1 VSNDFLAKLD
11 AEIASAEAVLTGLRR
26 ARNILAEDSPAD
38 ARPSRRLLIE
48 GPKAPPAKSKKVK
61 RDAGDGDAL
70 NINGVDIDLTPM
82 ELKCYRRLDAMPEG
96 ECVSL
101 DSLFDDLGSKQ
112 SVHST
117 VYLLK
122 KKLAAAGAT
131 IGHVRG
137 EGYRLENLE

>member
-1 VSNDFLAKLD
+1 MSKDFLSKLD

-26 ARNILAEDSPAD
+26 ARNILAEDEPEQSKA
-38 ARPSRRLLIE
+38 SKRLLIE
-48 GPKAPPAKSKKVK
+48 GPKTPPRKSHKAKGESTE
-61 RDAGDGDAL
+61 DGAL

-101 DSLFDDLGSKQ
+101 DSLIDDLGSKQ

-122 KKLAAAGAT
+122 KKLVAARAT